1 MSMGYFCP
9 PYNAMKFMTKK
20 PLTGLMAL
28 LSVSFT
34 WAQFGGLEGDSD
46 YLEELRTITTA
57 VPIIAVSPDAR
68 AGGMGDVGAA
78 SEPDINGV
86 YWNVAKLSFMEQDQ
100 ALSMSYTPWMNELVS
115 DINLAHV
122 NYGFRIDDRQ
132 GMAIAMR
139 YFSLG
144 EIVFK
149 DENNNNQGTGRPY
162 EFTLN
167 TGYSIKLSE
176 QFSAGI
182 GLRFI
187 FSDLTNGLQAV
198 GVETTPGNTVAGDLG
213 LYYESKEDR
222 LRSGQVQ
229 SYALGLAISNLGGKV
244 QYANSQTTADF
255 LPANIRLGGAY
266 KLQFDQYNRMEVIAE
281 ANKLLVPT
289 PPERD
294 AQGNII
300 AGKDDNVS
308 SFAGAIQSFSDAP
321 GGVSEE
327 LEEVILNTGLEY
339 WYDDRFAF
347 RAGYQYEDPQK
358 GGREYITIGA
368 GIRYNVFGLDFAYL
382 FSASPIRRS
391 PLENTLRFTLFFN
404 FQNNS

>member
-1 MSMGYFCP
+1 MI
-9 PYNAMKFMTKK
+9 KK
-20 PLTGLMAL
+20 LFIGAVAL
-28 LSVSFT
+28 LSVLPAT
-34 WAQFGGLEGDSD
+34 AQFGGLEGDSD
-46 YLEELRTITTA
+46 YLQELRTITTA

-78 SEPDINGV
+78 SAPDINGI
-86 YWNVAKLSFMEQDQ
+86 YWNVAKLSFIEQDQ

-132 GMAIAMR
+132 AMAIAMR

-144 EIVFK
+144 EIIFK

-167 TGYSIKLSE
+167 AGYSIKLSE
-176 QFSAGI
+176 RFSAGI

-198 GVETTPGNTVAGDLG
+198 GVETTPGNTIAGDMG

-222 LRSGQVQ
+222 MRNGQSQ
-229 SYALGLAISNLGGKV
+229 SYALGLAISNLGGKI

-266 KLQFDQYNRMEVIAE
+266 KLQFDPYNRMEVIVE

-289 PPERD
+289 PPIREGD
-294 AQGNII
+294 QGYRGDINGNGEPNDDDVLY
-300 AGKDDNVS
+300 GKDDDVS

-321 GGVSEE
+321 GGFSEE
-327 LEEVILNTGLEY
+327 LEEVIINAGLEY

-347 RAGYQYEDPQK
+347 RAGYQYEDPEK
-358 GGREYITIGA
+358 GGREYITLGA

-404 FQNNS
+404 FQNN

>member
-1 MSMGYFCP
+1 
-9 PYNAMKFMTKK
+9 
-20 PLTGLMAL
+20 
-28 LSVSFT
+28 
-34 WAQFGGLEGDSD
+34 
-46 YLEELRTITTA
+46 
-57 VPIIAVSPDAR
+57 
-68 AGGMGDVGAA
+68 
-78 SEPDINGV
+78 
-86 YWNVAKLSFMEQDQ
+86 
-100 ALSMSYTPWMNELVS
+100 MNELVS

-198 GVETTPGNTVAGDLG
+198 GVETTPGSTVAGDLG

-222 LRSGQVQ
+222 MSNGQKQ
-229 SYALGLAISNLGGKV
+229 SYALGLAISNLGGKM

-255 LPANIRLGGAY
+255 LPANIRLGAGY
-266 KLQFDQYNRMEVIAE
+266 KLQFDEYNRMEVMVE

-289 PPERD
+289 PPIREGDRNFRGD
-294 AQGNII
+294 QNNNGEANDGTILF
-300 AGKDDNVS
+300 GEDDDVS

-327 LEEVILNTGLEY
+327 LEEVIINTGLEY